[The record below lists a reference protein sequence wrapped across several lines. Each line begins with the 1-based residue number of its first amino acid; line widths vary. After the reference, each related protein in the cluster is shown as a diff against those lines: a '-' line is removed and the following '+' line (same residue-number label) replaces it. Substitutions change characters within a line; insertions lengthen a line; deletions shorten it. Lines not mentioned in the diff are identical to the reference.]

1 MDEHDPDTWGQPFNG
16 GRLGYIRTKGTDR
29 RLALQAEAP
38 RAFQAQADAVGGAD
52 RLPDHGENL
61 IWRDA
66 AIGNLRVAA
75 GVEWEPPGP
84 RQAGWHKDGWH
95 FRHFLNSPEQGL
107 LTVPIYSDIQPRSGG
122 TFIAPDSIRPVAQLL
137 AQHAAGLHPDSV
149 QGSGYLIP
157 GLIEQC
163 SRFEELTGKAGDMAL
178 LHPYMLHRVSVNPS
192 TRPRFIANM
201 ALVLTEPMRFNRPA
215 GETVLA
221 GRIGRAPGVAGGHGG
236 FPTDEASAAFQAVPV
251 PRRGR
256 SGRGAYSAECG
267 DGRDGAGWDGDAGL
281 GGGTRLHDES
291 ERARAACC
299 GIARFSR
306 ADQLTFEIQARS
318 ATESPRLPVP
328 RSRDGVIPTLL
339 TAIVSGKVAELATSV
354 AIHDRRRP
362 DVAC

>member
-1 MDEHDPDTWGQPFNG
+1 MPLESFEAAFDATAAKCQALTRDEARHFVEHGYVVVRGAFPKTFAVDVCQGAWDEMRREHGVDEHDPDTWGQPFNG

-29 RLALQAEAP
+29 RLALQVEAP
-38 RAFQAQADAVGGAD
+38 RAFQAQADAIGGAD
-52 RLPDHGENL
+52 RLPEHGENL

-75 GVEWEPPGP
+75 GLEWERPGP

-163 SRFEELTGKAGDMAL
+163 SRFEELTGEAGDMAL

-201 ALVLTEPMRFNRPA
+201 ALVLTEPMRFDRSVGETYSLVELTVLRALQADTVDFRQTRPA
-215 GETVLA
+215 LA
-221 GRIGRAPGVAGGHGG
+221 FRP
-236 FPTDEASAAFQAVPV
+236 FPFRDEAEADEE
-251 PRRGR
+251 RILLN
-256 SGRGAYSAECG
+256 AEMAQMAH
-267 DGRDGAGWDGDAGL
+267 AGTVTPDWAEEFGYM
-281 GGGTRLHDES
+281 TN
-291 ERARAACC
+291 RA
-299 GIARFSR
+299 
-306 ADQLTFEIQARS
+306 Q
-318 ATESPRLPVP
+318 
-328 RSRDGVIPTLL
+328 
-339 TAIVSGKVAELATSV
+339 
-354 AIHDRRRP
+354 
-362 DVAC
+362 